1 MAYTN
6 FSVEVAK
13 RNVDEEDAS
22 VIAEFSTNNVLE
34 LSQYIGEAMTYFQG
48 MVKFDS
54 TVSYVGLLIRCY
66 RDHHAISIR
75 RDNRGMLQVITNQ

>member
-13 RNVDEEDAS
+13 RNASEEDAN

-34 LSQYIGEAMTYFQG
+34 LSQYIGEAMAYFQG

-66 RDHHAISIR
+66 KDHHVISIQRDHL
-75 RDNRGMLQVITNQ
+75 GMLQVITN